1 MRFPDTEICYECG
14 EPFFDLEKMGDKWL
28 CVLCRWYFENEGCPY
43 EDVADTTDN
52 GVRYL
57 IHKIGTPQFRNVG
70 GVLAPSG
77 EWWHDTPS
85 GVGSW
90 GDKPGATLFSFL
102 DTDTPTLPDGG
113 EWVAV
118 FLNVSV
124 NGEVG

>member
-1 MRFPDTEICYECG
+1 MKDQ
-14 EPFFDLEKMGDKWL
+14 
-28 CVLCRWYFENEGCPY
+28 
-43 EDVADTTDN
+43 DN

-77 EWWHDTPS
+77 EWWDNSDGWVGRHSADIFPSDAPDT
-85 GVGSW
+85 
-90 GDKPGATLFSFL
+90 LN
-102 DTDTPTLPDGG
+102 LPLEG